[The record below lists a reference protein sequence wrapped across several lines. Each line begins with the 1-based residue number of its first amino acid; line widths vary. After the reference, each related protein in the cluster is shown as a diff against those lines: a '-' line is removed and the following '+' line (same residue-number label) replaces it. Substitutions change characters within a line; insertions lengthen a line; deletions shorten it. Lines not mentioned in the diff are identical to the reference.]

1 LAPLPKVS
9 TALVPAGPRRIE
21 QAVAQMIEPAALAR
35 FRSHAAIHNQ
45 AVFEIPAMLEEILA
59 RSRRAAGKRAQLA
72 PASV

>member
-1 LAPLPKVS
+1 
-9 TALVPAGPRRIE
+9 
-21 QAVAQMIEPAALAR
+21 MIEPAALAR